1 MGKHDVSVPWVDV
14 AAAIAANPQRGVTL
28 GFGDKKVA
36 ASASIAAMPSAAAV
50 ALAWLGDAG
59 WTEDTSCTIP
69 DVVSFVL
76 WVRDPLYRVAAAAV
90 RRAMEMEEA
99 AWLLENSETLWKT
112 HGGKARG
119 WVRKHLEEDLRSR
132 SGGADA
138 PPDTWETVRTT
149 RRAALLVDYVCVVR
163 GLRIALW
170 WPEHGAITM
179 IPAAGATATAPV
191 VQLSATAARILLGP
205 RGFQM
210 PAAEWPAFVAAKKS
224 VTWTPP
230 ASAPAVGTNTVA
242 QIREAL
248 DELLGP
254 SAAPRMGN
262 RTTLWNRLQWERL
275 VCAVTGTEQKETVRL
290 APDAPA
296 LGE

>member
-1 MGKHDVSVPWVDV
+1 MGKHDVSVAWAEV

-28 GFGDKKVA
+28 GLGDKKSA
-36 ASASIAAMPSAAAV
+36 ASASIAAMPSS

-59 WTEDTSCTIP
+59 WTEDTSCTIS

-76 WVRDPLYRVAAAAV
+76 WVRDPLYRVAATAV

-119 WVRKHLEEDLRSR
+119 WVRKHLEEDLRAR

-163 GLRIALW
+163 GVRIALW
-170 WPEHGAITM
+170 WPEHSAVTM
-179 IPAAGATATAPV
+179 IPAAGGVGAAVPV

-230 ASAPAVGTNTVA
+230 ASSPAAGTNTVA
-242 QIREAL
+242 QIHEAL

-254 SAAPRMGN
+254 SAAPRTGN
-262 RTTLWNRLQWERL
+262 RTALWNRLQWERM
-275 VCAVTGTEQKETVRL
+275 VCAVTGTEQKETIRL

-296 LGE
+296 PSE